1 VRVPSSSSSSS
12 SSTPVT
18 ITTTTAGHVRPLAA
32 VPPHVAREPRLVAR
46 RRRLVRPARLGAG
59 RTPGVG
65 RPLRRLAKGDAS
77 LEIPTEVLWYLFL
90 LLCGGGAVV
99 AREVL
104 FFLFLAGA
112 YV

>member
-1 VRVPSSSSSSS
+1 
-12 SSTPVT
+12 
-18 ITTTTAGHVRPLAA
+18 
-32 VPPHVAREPRLVAR
+32 
-46 RRRLVRPARLGAG
+46 
-59 RTPGVG
+59 
-65 RPLRRLAKGDAS
+65 
-77 LEIPTEVLWYLFL
+77 LFL